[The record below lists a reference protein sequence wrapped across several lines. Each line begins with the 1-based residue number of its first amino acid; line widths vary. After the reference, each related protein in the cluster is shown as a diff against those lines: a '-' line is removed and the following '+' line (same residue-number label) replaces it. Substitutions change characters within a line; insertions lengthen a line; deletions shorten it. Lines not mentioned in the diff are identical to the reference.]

1 MTGLFKGIKR
11 EVNEWRKK
19 VGIENEIEK
28 GMEKECESEFKTPP
42 HRFILETVDSIY
54 PEAAATK
61 EEIDFVDE

>member
-1 MTGLFKGIKR
+1 MSG
-11 EVNEWRKK
+11 EK

-42 HRFILETVDSIY
+42 HRFILEAVDSIY